1 MTNVS
6 SPAFRL
12 LRPSPRA
19 AQALDLDAG
28 QRRVVEHG
36 RGRLRVLAGPGT
48 GKTLTLVEA
57 VVRRVERGVP
67 VENILMLTFGRGAA
81 AELRDRVAARL
92 ARVIREP
99 LARTLHSYAF
109 GLLRVAANA
118 RGEEPPRLL
127 SGAEQDVILR
137 ELIRGDLAD
146 GRTAWP
152 AELRPALRTRG
163 FAEELRE
170 LYLRASERGISPVQL
185 AELGERHDR
194 PDWVAAAGFWHQYL
208 DVSSAQR
215 PGSFDAAELIQAA
228 IRTLRA
234 DPRLLE
240 AERSRRRHLFVDEYQ
255 DVDPAQVELLRL
267 LAAGAEELVIVGDP
281 DQSIYAFRGS
291 NPRAMDEA
299 EDAFG
304 ELETVS
310 LETSR
315 RSGAALLAASRAVA
329 RRLPG
334 RAHDHRG
341 LRPAAGLPDGS
352 ATVVLLRTQSGEAAY
367 IADVLRRAHLE
378 QDVPWSRMA
387 VLVRSTS
394 LQQSTLRRALIT
406 AGVPV
411 SSLTADLPLA
421 EQSAVAALL
430 LTLRCA
436 VHPEALDVEAAE
448 ELLLGPIGAAD
459 ALTLRRLRRHLYPGE
474 PRGSDPLVATLLDPP
489 EAASLPVRVRRSV
502 SRVAEVLA
510 AGRAAASSGAPAE
523 DVLWEVWSASGLARK
538 WEQASLAGG
547 SAAAAADRDLDAV
560 IELFDA
566 AARLADAVPLAKVDA
581 FLEQVEAQQ
590 IPSDASSRLARTRTD
605 DAVSILTAH
614 ASKGL
619 EWDVVCVA
627 GVQEGIWPDLRRRG
641 SLLGSEYLVDVAAG
655 RGEVSG
661 VSTEPLVQEERR
673 LFYVAVTRAREQLVV
688 SAVRGEDEAPSRFLD
703 ELDPRPDEDERPLHL
718 PSASL
723 HLPSVVATLR
733 AGLCDP
739 RTAEPLRL
747 EAAGEL
753 ARLAAADVPGAHPD
767 SWWGLAAL
775 SDERGV
781 VDADAVVRL
790 SPSTLGAYET
800 CALKALL
807 DSFGAQDEDTA
818 SESLGSAIHA
828 VAEAAADDADV
839 ADLAELLD
847 ARWGALDFGPRWY
860 ANRERNRAEGMLQRL
875 ALWLRESRAGLSLI
889 GKEQRFAASVDD
901 VQLSGS
907 VDRLERDAADRLV
920 VVDLKTSRSKPK
932 QEEVD
937 AHPQLGAYQLAIEHG
952 GFDAG
957 QVSGGAR
964 LVQLG
969 APSGGVEQQQAP
981 LAAAE
986 DTEWARELIRR
997 VAALMRGREFAAT
1010 ENRYCRSCAARKL
1023 CPAQQGRQLTLPP
1036 DVEVAERHE

>member
-1 MTNVS
+1 MS
-6 SPAFRL
+6 SPVFRL

-19 AQALDLDAG
+19 AQGLALDPG

-48 GKTLTLVEA
+48 GKTMTLVEA
-57 VVRRVERGVP
+57 VVQRVERGVP

-81 AELRDRVAARL
+81 AELRDRVAGRL
-92 ARVIREP
+92 ERVIREP

-109 GLLRVAANA
+109 GILRMAANA
-118 RGEEPPRLL
+118 RAEEPPRLL

-170 LYLRASERGISPVQL
+170 LYLRASERGVSPVQL
-185 AELGERHDR
+185 AELGGRHDR
-194 PDWVAAAGFWHQYL
+194 PDWGAAAGFWQQYL

-240 AERSRRRHLFVDEYQ
+240 SERSRRRYLFVDEYQ
-255 DVDPAQVELLRL
+255 DVDPAQVELLRV

-299 EDAFG
+299 VDAFG

-310 LETSR
+310 LGTSR
-315 RSGAALLAASRAVA
+315 RSGAELLAATRAVA

-334 RAHDHRG
+334 RAHDHRD
-341 LRPAAGLPDGS
+341 LRPAPELPEGS
-352 ATVVLLRTQSGEAAY
+352 VTVALLRTRSEEAAY

-378 QDVPWSRMA
+378 REVPWSRMA

-430 LTLRCA
+430 LTLRWA
-436 VHPEALDVEAAE
+436 VHPEALDVGAAE
-448 ELLLGPIGAAD
+448 ELLLGPVGAAD

-474 PRGSDPLVATLLDPP
+474 PGGPDPLVATLLDPP
-489 EAASLPVRVRRSV
+489 EAATLPVRVRRSV
-502 SRVAEVLA
+502 SRVADVLA
-510 AGRAAASSGAPAE
+510 AGRAAASAGAPAE

-538 WEQASLAGG
+538 WEQASLGGG
-547 SAAAAADRDLDAV
+547 SAGAAADRDLDAV
-560 IELFDA
+560 IELFEA

-581 FLEQVEAQQ
+581 LLEQVEAQQ
-590 IPSDASSRLARTRTD
+590 IPSDASSRLARSHTD
-605 DAVSILTAH
+605 EAVSILTAH
-614 ASKGL
+614 AGKGL

-627 GVQEGIWPDLRRRG
+627 GVQEGVWPDLRRRG

-655 RGEVSG
+655 RAEVSG

-703 ELDPRPDEDERPLHL
+703 ELDPLPDGAERPLHL
-718 PSASL
+718 PSTSL
-723 HLPSVVATLR
+723 HLPSVVAMLR
-733 AGLCDP
+733 ASVCDP
-739 RTAEPLRL
+739 RTPEPRRI
-747 EAAGEL
+747 EAAAEL
-753 ARLAAADVPGAHPD
+753 ARLAAADVPSAPPD
-767 SWWGLAAL
+767 SWWGLAPL

-781 VDADAVVRL
+781 VGADEVVRL
-790 SPSTLGAYET
+790 SPSTFGAYET

-807 DSFGAQDEDTA
+807 DSFGAQDDDAVSAT
-818 SESLGSAIHA
+818 LGSAIHA

-839 ADLAELLD
+839 AELGELLD
-847 ARWGALDFGPRWY
+847 ARWGELDFGPRWF
-860 ANRERNRAEGMLQRL
+860 ANRERNRADGMLERL
-875 ALWLRESRAGLSLI
+875 AQWLRESRPELSLI
-889 GKEQRFAASVDD
+889 GKEQRFAATVDD
-901 VQLSGS
+901 VQLSGM
-907 VDRLERDAADRLV
+907 VDRLERDGANRLV
-920 VVDLKTSRSKPK
+920 VVDLKTGRSKPK

-952 GFDAG
+952 GFEDG
-957 QVSGGAR
+957 DSSGGAR
-964 LVQLG
+964 LVQLAG
-969 APSGGVEQQQAP
+969 TGPVEQQQAP
-981 LAAAE
+981 LSAADDAA
-986 DTEWARELIRR
+986 WALDLVRR
-997 VAALMRGREFAAT
+997 VTALMRGRDFPAT
-1010 ENRYCRSCAARKL
+1010 ENRFCRSCAARKL
-1023 CPAQQGRQLTLPP
+1023 CPAQQGRQLTVPP
-1036 DVEVAERHE
+1036 DVEVAERDE

>member
-1 MTNVS
+1 MS
-6 SPAFRL
+6 APAFRL
-12 LRPSPRA
+12 LRPTPRA
-19 AQALDLDAG
+19 APALELDGG

-36 RGRLRVLAGPGT
+36 RGPLRVLAGPGT
-48 GKTLTLVEA
+48 GKTTTLVEA
-57 VVRRVERGVP
+57 VARRIERGVP
-67 VENILMLTFGRGAA
+67 VEDILMLTFGRGAA

-92 ARVIREP
+92 ERVIREP

-146 GRTAWP
+146 RRTAWP

-170 LYLRASERGISPVQL
+170 LYLRAGERGVSPVRL
-185 AELGERHDR
+185 TELGERHNR
-194 PDWVAAAGFWHQYL
+194 ADWVTAAGFWQQYL

-240 AERSRRRHLFVDEYQ
+240 AERGRRRYLFVDEYQ

-291 NPRAMDEA
+291 DPRAMDEA

-304 ELETVS
+304 QLETVS

-315 RSGAALLAASRAVA
+315 RGGTELLTATRAIA

-334 RAHDHRG
+334 RSKDHRD
-341 LRPAAGLPDGS
+341 LRAAPGLPEGS
-352 ATVVLLRTQSGEAAY
+352 VTVALLRTQSEEAAY
-367 IADVLRRAHLE
+367 LADVLRRAHLE
-378 QDVPWSRMA
+378 RDVPWSRMA

-421 EQSAVAALL
+421 EQSAVTALL
-430 LTLRCA
+430 LALRCA

-448 ELLLGPIGAAD
+448 ELLLGPIGGAD

-474 PRGSDPLVATLLDPP
+474 PGEPEPLVATLLDPP
-489 EAASLPVRVRRSV
+489 EAATLPVRVRRGV
-502 SRVAEVLA
+502 SHVAEVLA
-510 AGRAAASSGAPAE
+510 AGRAAASAGAPAE

-538 WEQASLAGG
+538 WERASLAGG
-547 SAAAAADRDLDAV
+547 GAGAAADRDLDSV
-560 IELFDA
+560 IELFEA

-590 IPSDASSRLARTRTD
+590 IPADASSRLARTRTD
-605 DAVSILTAH
+605 EAVSILTAH

-641 SLLGSEYLVDVAAG
+641 SLLGSEYLVDVVAG
-655 RGEVSG
+655 RGEVFG

-673 LFYVAVTRAREQLVV
+673 LFYVAVTRARDQLVV
-688 SAVRGEDEAPSRFLD
+688 SAVHGEDEAPSRFLD
-703 ELDPRPDEDERPLHL
+703 ELDPMPDRVERPLHL
-718 PSASL
+718 PSTSL

-733 AGLCDP
+733 ANLCNP
-739 RTAEPLRL
+739 STPETRRL
-747 EAAGEL
+747 EAAVEL

-767 SWWGLAAL
+767 TWWGLAPL

-781 VDADAVVRL
+781 VDADDEVRL

-807 DSFGAQDEDTA
+807 DSFGAQDDDA
-818 SESLGSAIHA
+818 VSASLGSAIHA

-839 ADLAELLD
+839 SELAELLD
-847 ARWGALDFGPRWY
+847 ARWGELDFGPRWF
-860 ANRERNRAEGMLQRL
+860 ANRERNRAEGMLERL
-875 ALWLRESRAGLSLI
+875 AQWLRESRPELSLI
-889 GKEQRFAASVDD
+889 GKEQRFAATVED
-901 VQLSGS
+901 VRLSGV
-907 VDRLERDAADRLV
+907 VDRLERDGANRLV
-920 VVDLKTSRSKPK
+920 VVDLKTSRAKPK

-937 AHPQLGAYQLAIEHG
+937 VHPQLGAYQLAIEHG
-952 GFDAG
+952 GFEDG
-957 QVSGGAR
+957 DNSGGAR
-964 LVQLG
+964 LVQLAG
-969 APSGGVEQQQAP
+969 TGPVEQEQAP
-981 LAAAE
+981 LSASE
-986 DTEWARELIRR
+986 DTAWALDLVRR
-997 VAALMRGREFAAT
+997 VAALMRGRDVPAT
-1010 ENRYCRSCAARKL
+1010 VNRYCRSCAARKL
-1023 CPAQQGRQLTLPP
+1023 CPAQQGRQLTVPP
-1036 DVEVAERHE
+1036 DVEMAERDE